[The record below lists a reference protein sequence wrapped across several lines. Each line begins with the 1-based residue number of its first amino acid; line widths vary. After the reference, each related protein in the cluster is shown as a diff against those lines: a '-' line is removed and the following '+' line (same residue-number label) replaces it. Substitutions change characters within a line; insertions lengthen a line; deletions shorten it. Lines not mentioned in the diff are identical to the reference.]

1 MARMLRRAGPSDRAR
16 IEALFIEML
25 QSIHPGGDVKGYAPE
40 ALDKFFT
47 GREDWICV
55 ATEEDFVVAYAAIE
69 VYRAPIEYVYLDDLS
84 VTKAYRNRGIGSAL
98 IRQTEEYAKELGIST
113 VIFHVEKSN
122 EAAFRLY
129 TRLGYRIFRDDGS
142 RYLMRKEIPLL
153 G

>member
-1 MARMLRRAGPSDRAR
+1 MLRRAAPSDRAR

-25 QSIHPGGDVKGYAPE
+25 QSIHPGDDVKGYAPE
-40 ALDKFFT
+40 ALDKFFA

-55 ATEEDFVVAYAAIE
+55 ATEEGFVVAYAAIE

-84 VTKAYRNRGIGSAL
+84 VTQTHRNRGIGSAL
-98 IRQTEEYAKELGIST
+98 IRQTEEYAKNLGIST
-113 VIFHVEKSN
+113 VVFHVEKSN

-129 TRLGYRIFRDDGS
+129 ERLGYRIFREDGS
-142 RYLMRKEIPLL
+142 RYLMRKEIFLP